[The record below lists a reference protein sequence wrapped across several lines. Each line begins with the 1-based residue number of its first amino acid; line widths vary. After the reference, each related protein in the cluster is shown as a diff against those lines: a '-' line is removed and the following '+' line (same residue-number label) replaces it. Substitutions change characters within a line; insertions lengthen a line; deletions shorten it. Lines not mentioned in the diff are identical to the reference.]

1 MITEIPIDTWSVSQA
16 VLRGDRD
23 QLARFWLAT
32 PVDLLEN
39 LWSGPCGQASI
50 GLIRQLN
57 VDANFSEEQKQLRN
71 KLNEQLQQGLDKPCA
86 IQILLSVFLY
96 SPPGQ
101 LKIESP
107 ERWLPNWLLPHY
119 MDLYQS
125 EHNQQ
130 LTNQTST
137 SVSDLPTPDFGPFP
151 KTLQEL
157 LTNRI
162 QLNRMLGLSNL
173 YYIDPED
180 QEICQE
186 LLVLRRQ
193 FATAV
198 NLCSEMDLEKLW
210 QTELA
215 DRYWAMV
222 RSGIQNEPMS
232 EDDQQLKQQAVI
244 RLQPSKGGGF
254 GTPGALNAFIVSM
267 LFYVPGTM
275 QVEGAEQKVPS
286 WLLTGYQE
294 VFASSLTA

>member
-1 MITEIPIDTWSVSQA
+1 VNKEIPTHPWSISQA

-23 QLARFWLAT
+23 QLVRFWLAI
-32 PVDLLEN
+32 PEDLLET

-50 GLIRQLN
+50 GLIKQLN
-57 VDANFSEEQKQLRN
+57 ADFNFSEEQKQFRDR
-71 KLNEQLQQGLDKPCA
+71 LNDQLQQGLDKPCA
-86 IQILLSVFLY
+86 MQVLLSTFLY

-107 ERWLPNWLLPHY
+107 ERWLPKWLLSHY
-119 MDLYQS
+119 IDLYEPES
-125 EHNQQ
+125 NQQ
-130 LTNQTST
+130 VANQLPAA
-137 SVSDLPTPDFGPFP
+137 VNDVPTPDFGPFP
-151 KTLQEL
+151 ETLHEL

-186 LLVLRRQ
+186 LLILRRQ
-193 FATAV
+193 FASAV
-198 NLCSEMDLEKLW
+198 NHCSEMDLEKLW
-210 QTELA
+210 ETELA

-222 RSGIQNEPMS
+222 RSGIQKEPMS

-254 GTPGALNAFIVSM
+254 GTPGAINAFIVSM

-286 WLLTGYQE
+286 WLIAGYQE
-294 VFASSLTA
+294 VFASSLQA